1 MLHRLIL
8 RERPLITIL
17 LDFKKYK
24 WVLKFGKYYYFANIE
39 PGLNS

>member
-8 RERPLITIL
+8 REHPLITIL

-24 WVLKFGKYYYFANIE
+24 WVLNLANLTIL
-39 PGLNS
+39 PILNQV